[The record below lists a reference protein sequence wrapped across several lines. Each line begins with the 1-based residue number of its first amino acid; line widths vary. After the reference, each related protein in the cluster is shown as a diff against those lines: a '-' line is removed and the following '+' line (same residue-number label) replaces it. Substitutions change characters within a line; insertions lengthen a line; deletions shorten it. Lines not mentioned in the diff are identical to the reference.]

1 VKFAIEHKQELE
13 KRYIDEKVTASEIAR
28 MYGTYTN
35 KIVRALKFLK
45 IEIRDKSECQKELL
59 RSGKAKHPTQGKK
72 LSEATKAKI
81 SEASHNSWENKT
93 PDELEAF
100 KQMKKDAWNN
110 RSADEVENFNNKSIK
125 AIANSSRG
133 GSKAEIK
140 IMDELKKAG
149 YNPLHHHRPLEKE
162 KLEVDIIIPDKR
174 IAIEID
180 GPSHYKPIWG
190 DINFDRTRKADIEK
204 NGILATNGFCMIRIK
219 HLVNTVTQHMYK
231 KTCASLIKVIEEVST
246 SFPQQSDRLIYINIA
261 DGEITR

>member
-1 VKFAIEHKQELE
+1 MKFAIEHKQELE
-13 KRYIDEKVTASEIAR
+13 KRYIEDKLTASEIAR
-28 MYGTYTN
+28 MYNTYTN

-59 RSGKAKHPTQGKK
+59 RTGKAKHPTKGKK
-72 LSEATKAKI
+72 LSDATKEKI
-81 SEASHNSWENKT
+81 SKASHNSWINKT
-93 PDELEAF
+93 EDEMESF
-100 KQMKKDAWNN
+100 KQLKREAWNN
-110 RSADEVENFNNKSIK
+110 RSAEEVEEFNKKSIN
-125 AIANSSRG
+125 AISNASRA

-140 IMDELKKAG
+140 LMEGLISAG
-149 YNPLHHHRPLEKE
+149 YQPLHHHRPLEKE

-219 HLVNTVTQHMYK
+219 NLVNTVTQHMYK
-231 KTCASLIKVIEEVST
+231 KTCASLIKVIEEISEN
-246 SFPQQSDRLIYINIA
+246 FPPISNRVIYINIA